1 MAITNKEDLDKK
13 ILEQDGE
20 IAALK
25 AKTDEVEKLKAE
37 QEEAKKAVA
46 EMKEKLAEVATK
58 NWVEKYSTK
67 NTKEETLWKFG
78 NYIKGLARHDKE
90 LLNKFGQGGAQ
101 LSTDQAKAWGENSYI
116 MQKADLGT
124 PIYSDA
130 ATGSYIVPVEYAA
143 EVMYV
148 AKQASQLMGQ
158 VREIPM
164 NAVTKYVPTQD
175 SAASVSWQVAQSS
188 AKSETNPTFS
198 RATLTAYTGAMWTGV
213 SDELLEDS
221 LVPLAA
227 YFRDIFGEAFGY
239 EFDYQA
245 ARGSGSPFTGML
257 NGATNGLVL
266 GAGQATFSSLGF
278 DDCYDAISKLTT
290 VNKRMGAKWIM
301 HCTVFD
307 IVRKIKDAN
316 GNYIYQQPNGTQPG
330 TLCGYP
336 VIISDGMVST
346 DSDGASTKFVV
357 FGNPKYFLWGNR
369 LGLEFKVF
377 DQTTHS
383 LEYDEILFRGRVRWG
398 MTTAIG
404 GAFAYVQTA
413 AA

>member
-1 MAITNKEDLDKK
+1 MAITNKDELDKK
-13 ILEQDGE
+13 LVEQDGE

-25 AKTDEVEKLKAE
+25 AKAEEVDKLRAE
-37 QEEAKKAVA
+37 MEEAKKAAA
-46 EMKEKLAEVATK
+46 EMREKMQEVATK
-58 NWVEKYSTK
+58 NWVEKYSTQ

-78 NYIKGLARHDKE
+78 NYIKGLARHDKDI
-90 LLNKFGQGGAQ
+90 LNKFGQGGYH
-101 LSTDQAKAWGENSYI
+101 LSPDQTKAWGQNEFT

-175 SAASVSWQVAQSS
+175 SAASVSWQTNQSS

-257 NGATNGLVL
+257 NGATEGLTM
-266 GAGQATFSSLGF
+266 GSGQATFSDVKF
-278 DDCYDAISKLTT
+278 DDLYDTVSKLTT
-290 VNKRMGAKWIM
+290 VNKRQGAKWVV
-301 HCTVFD
+301 HCTVMD
-307 IVRKIKDAN
+307 ILRKIKDAN
-316 GNYIYQQPNGTQPG
+316 GNYLYQQPAGTQPAS
-330 TLCGYP
+330 LCGYP
-336 VIISDGMVST
+336 IIISDGMVST
-346 DSDGASTKFVV
+346 DDDGASTKFIV

-377 DQTTHS
+377 DQTTHA

-404 GAFAYVQTA
+404 GAFAYLSTSA
-413 AA
+413 S